1 MDLVGFIHSCEKD
14 IELDVIESEFY
25 DGDSSL
31 LDQEDVLESILF
43 LHGLDKAIEEVLVGH
58 ILVPEDTDGIDVR
71 LREMYPKQVGSKL
84 NYLDMWSLLLFLIIG
99 SVAIFGSQFH
109 GPLISDVLKPVDC
122 IDSFI

>member
-109 GPLISDVLKPVDC
+109 SPLISNVLKPVYC
-122 IDSFI
+122 IYSFI